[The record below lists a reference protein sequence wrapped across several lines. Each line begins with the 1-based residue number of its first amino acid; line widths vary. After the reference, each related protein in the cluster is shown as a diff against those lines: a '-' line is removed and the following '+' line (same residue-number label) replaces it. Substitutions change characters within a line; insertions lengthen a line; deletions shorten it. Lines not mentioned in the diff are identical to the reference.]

1 MIRDARKEDAKAIA
15 PLILV
20 ILQDMELPF
29 VMQYGVEQTLAVL
42 EKGIQSEDY
51 RYSYR
56 RALVAEEDGVVAGV
70 AFGYPDRDEPLI
82 DLPLA
87 EILAD
92 LGLPQTERLF
102 TDPETF
108 PNEWYLDTI
117 SVNAAFRGQGIG
129 TQLLAALP
137 QLARKSHQNVIG
149 LSVDKENPKA
159 KRLYQRAGFEV
170 VGQAV
175 ISGHQYDHMQKKI
188 H

>member
-29 VMQYGVEQTLAVL
+29 VTKYGVEQTLTVL

-51 RYSYR
+51 RYSYT
-56 RALVAEEDGVVAGV
+56 RALVAEEKGEVAGV
-70 AFGYPDRDEPLI
+70 AFGYPDRDEPTI
-82 DLPLA
+82 DQPLA
-87 EILAD
+87 AILEK
-92 LGLPQTERLF
+92 LGLPKTEKLF

-117 SVNAAFRGQGIG
+117 SVSADFRGQGIG

-137 QLARKSHQNVIG
+137 QLARKSQQTVLG
-149 LSVDKENPKA
+149 LSVDKGNPKA

-188 H
+188 D